1 MARSW
6 FKCLPKLSPAVLSSP
21 ANAPSAPSVA
31 WTWTSPDSV
40 IFSHLRR
47 EGELCTEHWAGWGS
61 HIAHFHITPWRM
73 SHTALSGS
81 RDTMSH
87 AAAAASPLVTQ
98 SHKAETNFGTLCAL
112 SDSRIS
118 KFIFIMGEGCV
129 RGAHHKLAAN
139 WFLEK
144 KISEPVAKYN
154 FPHLTSSGYNYHY

>member
-1 MARSW
+1 MLT
-6 FKCLPKLSPAVLSSP
+6 KTVPSSLD
-21 ANAPSAPSVA
+21 NAPIAPSVA

-112 SDSRIS
+112 SDSRIF
-118 KFIFIMGEGCV
+118 KFIIIMGRVVC
-129 RGAHHKLAAN
+129 AHHKLAAN
-139 WFLEK
+139 WFLKK